1 MGPEI
6 IRPGMRLQAISFNRS
21 VRILHS
27 LLLHIFRVRTLFVH
41 ALVPLVFPLQ
51 VRTMIQEYPS
61 KFFPTASG
69 ISGRVPRRTTTF
81 GMVSDRDRKCD
92 FAHSLVLPQA
102 R

>member
-27 LLLHIFRVRTLFVH
+27 LLLNIFRVRTLFVH
-41 ALVPLVFPLQ
+41 ALVPFVFPLQ
-51 VRTMIQEYPS
+51 VSTTIQEYPS

-81 GMVSDRDRKCD
+81 GMASVFVCFVLLYFRRCSQE
-92 FAHSLVLPQA
+92 SL
-102 R
+102 